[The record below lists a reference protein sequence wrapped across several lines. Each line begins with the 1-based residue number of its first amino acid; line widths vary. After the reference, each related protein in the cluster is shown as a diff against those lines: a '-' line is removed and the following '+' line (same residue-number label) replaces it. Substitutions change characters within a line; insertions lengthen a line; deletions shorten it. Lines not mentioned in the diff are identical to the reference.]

1 MNAEQWKDVEGY
13 EGLYQIS
20 SYGRVRSLPRK
31 GTDGRTIRDSLGNSG
46 YLQTHLC
53 KNGKSKTIMVHR
65 LVARHFVENPDN
77 LPEVNHIDEDKTN
90 NHASNLEWCTR
101 IQNVKHGTG
110 VERMAMAHDYKRSAI
125 KSAANHNYKEV
136 ARKEAKPL
144 LQFDKD
150 GNLVKRW
157 ESLRAA
163 GRALGV
169 SCGNISAACNG
180 KQETSYGFIWR
191 YEEDL

>member
-1 MNAEQWKDVEGY
+1 
-13 EGLYQIS
+13 
-20 SYGRVRSLPRK
+20 
-31 GTDGRTIRDSLGNSG
+31 
-46 YLQTHLC
+46 
-53 KNGKSKTIMVHR
+53 MVHR